1 MTVKVSGTPNPRA
14 MKFTVGVSVGGP
26 TTFTT
31 ENPADDPIA
40 SAVLAVDG
48 VMSMFL
54 SADFVTVTKED
65 SGDWTTIVPAVT
77 AILEDAF

>member
-1 MTVKVSGTPNPRA
+1 MTIKVSGTPNPRA
-14 MKFTVGVSVGGP
+14 MKFTVGSPVGGP
-26 TTFTT
+26 NTFTAD
-31 ENPADDPIA
+31 NCADDPIA
-40 SAVLAVDG
+40 SAVMAVDG

-77 AILEDAF
+77 EILEGAF